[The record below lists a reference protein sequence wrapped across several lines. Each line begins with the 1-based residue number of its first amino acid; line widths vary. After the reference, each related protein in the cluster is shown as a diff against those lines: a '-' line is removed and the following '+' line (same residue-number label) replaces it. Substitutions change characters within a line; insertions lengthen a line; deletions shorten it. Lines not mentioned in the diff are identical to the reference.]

1 MDGEL
6 TSTSIVKL
14 NVGGVRYATSV
25 ATLCAAQG
33 SYFDVL
39 FSGRWQQASLTDE
52 GEVFLDRD
60 GEVGLHARGLRR
72 AVIGCRARLTRAAH
86 SHRRGSPRRG
96 VLVWPPRGGGFRRF
110 KWLKS
115 QRAVRA
121 AEPGHSQRRARPHRS
136 MRLCGRARPSER
148 AERKRGGAAKKGA
161 IECTRASV
169 CCARAGR

>member
-1 MDGEL
+1 MDGAEL

-60 GEVGLHARGLRR
+60 GEVRGAVDAWVGGGARSQVG
-72 AVIGCRARLTRAAH
+72 GLTRAAH
-86 SHRRGSPRRG
+86 RARG
-96 VLVWPPRGGGFRRF
+96 VTTAPPRLGSTREGYNKVCRTQNLARRP
-110 KWLKS
+110 
-115 QRAVRA
+115 V
-121 AEPGHSQRRARPHRS
+121 
-136 MRLCGRARPSER
+136 
-148 AERKRGGAAKKGA
+148 
-161 IECTRASV
+161 
-169 CCARAGR
+169 